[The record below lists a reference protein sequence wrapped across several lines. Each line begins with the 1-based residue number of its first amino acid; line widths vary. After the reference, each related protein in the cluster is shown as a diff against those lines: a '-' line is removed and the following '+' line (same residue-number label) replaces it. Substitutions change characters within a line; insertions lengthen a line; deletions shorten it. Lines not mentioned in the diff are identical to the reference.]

1 MTFVLGRRSEENLVG
16 VDPRLIRCVR
26 RAITT
31 SSVDFTV
38 FEGVRSLERQREL
51 VAKGVSRTLNSRHL
65 EGEAVDNVP
74 WIAGRA
80 QWQAPACVVVASA
93 MRDAAVVCDV
103 DMTWGAVWD
112 RPLRELDPGDLEGEI
127 EAYVARYR
135 AARGPKARPLIDYP
149 HFELRP

>member
-31 SSVDFTV
+31 SAVDFTV
-38 FEGVRSLERQREL
+38 FEGVRTLERQRALFERG
-51 VAKGVSRTLNSRHL
+51 ASRTLNSRHL
-65 EGEAVDNVP
+65 DGDAVDLVP

-80 QWQAPACVVVASA
+80 QWQAPACLVVASA

-103 DMTWGAVWD
+103 ELICGIVWD